1 MRRRRVV
8 RAAGVLTTSVAA
20 LVAVLVAVLLAALV
34 AVPVAALGPAA
45 AGSAADADRHG
56 VHLRVATYNIHAGVG
71 VDGSLDLARTART
84 LRALRADV
92 IGLQEVDR
100 HWSARSDWRDQARA
114 LGDALG
120 MRVFFAP
127 IYSLDPPAAGEPRR
141 EYGLAVL
148 SRLPILDADN
158 HEITRLSTQDPDPV
172 PARAP
177 GFPEVV
183 VRAWGVPVHVY
194 ATHLDYRADPEIR
207 RSQVADTLR
216 ILDTDPPGARQ
227 ILVGDLNAPPEAPEL
242 APLLGELTDMWSTLG
257 DGPGF
262 TFPAPAPVRRI
273 DYVCVSSAVSPER
286 VGVPA
291 SSASDHLPV
300 VADLVVHRDG

>member
-1 MRRRRVV
+1 MGRRAVS
-8 RAAGVLTTSVAA
+8 ATAGL
-20 LVAVLVAVLLAALV
+20 LLAA
-34 AVPVAALGPAA
+34 AAALGPAA
-45 AGSAADADRHG
+45 AGSAADPGPHG
-56 VHLRVATYNIHAGVG
+56 VQLRVATYNIHAGIG
-71 VDGSLDLARTART
+71 ADGSLDLARTART

-100 HWSARSDWRDQARA
+100 HWSTRSDWRDQAHD
-114 LGDALG
+114 LGEALG

-127 IYSLDPPAAGEPRR
+127 IYSLDPPTAGEPRR

-148 SRLPILDADN
+148 SRLPLLDADN

-172 PARAP
+172 PALAP

-183 VRAWGVPVHVY
+183 VRARGVPVHVY
-194 ATHLDYRADPEIR
+194 ATHLDYRTDPEIR
-207 RSQVADTLR
+207 RRQVADTLR
-216 ILDTDPPGARQ
+216 ILGTDPPGSRQ
-227 ILVGDLNAPPEAPEL
+227 VLVGDLNAPPEAPEL
-242 APLLGELTDMWSTLG
+242 TPLWADLTDMWSTLG

-262 TFPAPAPVRRI
+262 TFPAPVPVRRI
-273 DYVCVSSAVSPER
+273 DYVSVSSAVSPVR

>member
-1 MRRRRVV
+1 MGRRPVIA
-8 RAAGVLTTSVAA
+8 AAGLLLTAA
-20 LVAVLVAVLLAALV
+20 AAF
-34 AVPVAALGPAA
+34 GPAA
-45 AGSAADADRHG
+45 AGSAADPDRPRTTG
-56 VHLRVATYNIHAGVG
+56 VHLRVATYNLHAGIG
-71 VDGSLDLARTART
+71 AEGRLDLARTART

-92 IGLQEVDR
+92 VGLQEVDR
-100 HWSARSDWRDQARA
+100 HWSARSDWRDQAHDLA
-114 LGDALG
+114 DALG

-148 SRLPILDADN
+148 SRLPILDAAN

-172 PARAP
+172 PAPAP

-183 VRAWGVPVHVY
+183 VLARGVPVHVY

-207 RSQVADTLR
+207 RRQVDDTLR
-216 ILDTDPPGARQ
+216 ILATDPPGSRQ
-227 ILVGDLNAPPEAPEL
+227 VLVGDLNAPPDAPEL
-242 APLLGELTDMWSTLG
+242 TPLWGDMTDMWSTLG
-257 DGPGF
+257 HGTGF
-262 TFPAPAPVRRI
+262 TFPAPVPVRRI
-273 DYVCVSSAVSPER
+273 DYVSVSSAVSPVR